1 VFGFVYSY
9 SVYINIFTNTKLA
22 NKGTN
27 NAKTLALLVFIKPAA
42 CLLVRM
48 RASRALLVSSFV
60 DHPEGHG
67 VPVEVQQ
74 RMLETCKALFDLPQD
89 QKDVSTL
96 KNNAACRGYERAG
109 EQILDPE
116 ALPDSKDVCEH
127 MFQKHFVGTEFNTGI
142 LHRSRGRTRPNQFAQ
157 GSESAA

>member
-42 CLLVRM
+42 RLLVRM

-60 DHPEGHG
+60 DHPG
-67 VPVEVQQ
+67 
-74 RMLETCKALFDLPQD
+74 TFCS
-89 QKDVSTL
+89 STL
-96 KNNAACRGYERAG
+96 SNLISNLFFLGPSRPFNKRFRKLYVARFGKPPKNGYYSGWLNAY
-109 EQILDPE
+109 
-116 ALPDSKDVCEH
+116 
-127 MFQKHFVGTEFNTGI
+127 
-142 LHRSRGRTRPNQFAQ
+142 
-157 GSESAA
+157 